1 MCMYVKVGG
10 GMSGVC
16 DDLKSTEKCLVS
28 LGEGSQARDGSS
40 ENRVQ
45 NPVGRV
51 DHAGVECG
59 LFASLIS

>member
-1 MCMYVKVGG
+1 MSEVG
-10 GMSGVC
+10 

-28 LGEGSQARDGSS
+28 LREGSQARDGST

-45 NPVGRV
+45 NPGGRV

-59 LFASLIS
+59 LFASLVS

>member
-1 MCMYVKVGG
+1 MSEVG
-10 GMSGVC
+10 

-28 LGEGSQARDGSS
+28 LREGSQARDGST

-59 LFASLIS
+59 LFASLVS